1 MEKLKKPDDLEALR
15 KSLIEAYDP
24 NKTRVRICMTGC
36 RAYGAIEIRN
46 ALKAELEKLN
56 LRDKIEV
63 VETGC
68 HGFCAVAPVMV
79 VEPQG
84 IFYHSM
90 KVEDVPEI
98 VSETLV
104 KGNIIDRLVYENP
117 TTGEK
122 FPYEKDVPFYKDQV
136 KVVFRNCGKINP
148 RDIMEYIARDG
159 YSAMAK
165 AYFTMKPE
173 EVIETV
179 KAAGL
184 RGRGGAGFPA
194 GMKWGFARAAKGD
207 KKYIICNADEGD
219 PGAFMD
225 RAVLEGDPHTV
236 LEGMLIAAYAI
247 GADEAY
253 IYVRAEYPIAVEHVK
268 LAVKQAEELGLL
280 GDNILGSGVNLQ
292 IHVKEGAGAFVC
304 GEETALMASIEGRRG
319 MPNMRPP
326 FPANSGLWKRP
337 TNINNVETFAN
348 VAPIILKGAEW
359 YSSMGTERSKGTKAF
374 ALAGKV
380 NNTGLIEVPMGIT
393 LRKIV
398 FDIGG
403 GIPDGKAFKAVQIGG
418 PSGGCLPTQHLDVP
432 IDYDSLVAAGA
443 IVGSGGMIVMD
454 EETCMVD
461 TARYF
466 MNFVQNESCG
476 KCIPCR
482 VGTRRMLE
490 ILIRIT
496 EGEGKESDFDV
507 LAEIAASVKVSSL
520 CALGQTAPNPV
531 LSTIRYFRDEYEAHI
546 SGLCCPSH
554 VCTELFEFRID
565 PEKCKGCGL
574 CKKNCPQ
581 ECISGDR
588 RKPHEIDPELCIK
601 CGVCFEVCPFDA
613 VLKTHEHLY
622 KRKADMVEAL

>member
-1 MEKLKKPDDLEALR
+1 MEKLKTTADLEALR
-15 KSLIEAYDP
+15 KSLLEAYDP

-36 RAYGAIEIRN
+36 RAFGAVEVRE
-46 ALKAELEKLN
+46 ALKNEIEKLG
-56 LRDKIEV
+56 LQDKIEIID
-63 VETGC
+63 TGC

-90 KVEDVPEI
+90 TVDDVPEI

-104 KGNIIDRLVYENP
+104 KGNIIDRLIYKDPVTE
-117 TTGEK
+117 EK
-122 FPYEKDVPFYKDQV
+122 FPYEKDVPFYKDQI
-136 KVVFRNCGKINP
+136 KVVLRNCGKIDP
-148 RDIMEYIARDG
+148 KDIMQYIARDG
-159 YSAMAK
+159 YSAIAK
-165 AYFTMKPE
+165 VYTEMKPE
-173 EVIETV
+173 DVIETV
-179 KAAGL
+179 KSAGL

-236 LEGMLIAAYAI
+236 IEGMLIAAYAI

-253 IYVRAEYPIAVEHVK
+253 IYVRAEYPIAVEHIHI
-268 LAVKQAEELGLL
+268 AVKQAEELGLL
-280 GDNILGSGVNLQ
+280 GDNILGSGVNFHLH
-292 IHVKEGAGAFVC
+292 IKEGAGAFVC

-319 MPNMRPP
+319 MPRMRPP
-326 FPANSGLWKRP
+326 FPANSGLWAKP

-348 VAPIILKGAEW
+348 VAPIILKGSDW
-359 YSSMGTERSKGTKAF
+359 YAAMGTEKSKGTKAF

-393 LRKIV
+393 IRKIV

-403 GIPDGKAFKAVQIGG
+403 GIPNGKEFKAVQIGG
-418 PSGGCLPTQHLDVP
+418 PSGGCLTTQHLDLGV
-432 IDYDSLVAAGA
+432 DYDSLTAAGA

-490 ILIRIT
+490 ILTRIT
-496 EGEGKESDFDV
+496 EGKGKDEDLD
-507 LAEIAASVKVSSL
+507 LLLEMAQQIKVSSL

-531 LSTIRYFRDEYEAHI
+531 LTTMRYFRDEYESHI
-546 SGLCCPSH
+546 TGDCCPSH

-565 PEKCKGCGL
+565 AEACKGCGL
-574 CKKNCPQ
+574 CKKQCPV
-581 ECISGDR
+581 ECISGER
-588 RKPHEIDPELCIK
+588 RQPHVIDPAVCIR
-601 CGVCFEVCPFDA
+601 CGVCFDVCPFDA
-613 VLKTHEHLY
+613 ISKTHEHLY
-622 KRKADMVEAL
+622 RWTCKEEALA

>member
-1 MEKLKKPDDLEALR
+1 MEKLNTPEDLEALR
-15 KSLIEAYDP
+15 KSLLEAYDP

-36 RAYGAIEIRN
+36 RAFGAVEVRD
-46 ALKAELEKLN
+46 ALKSEIEKLE
-56 LRDKIEV
+56 LQDKIEIID
-63 VETGC
+63 TGC

-90 KVEDVPEI
+90 TAEDIPEI

-104 KGNIIDRLVYENP
+104 KGNIIDRLIYTDPV
-117 TTGEK
+117 TGEK
-122 FPYEKDVPFYKDQV
+122 FPYEKDVPFYKEQV
-136 KVVFRNCGKINP
+136 KIVLRNCGKIDP
-148 RDIMEYIARDG
+148 QDIMQYIARDG
-159 YSAMAK
+159 YSAVAK
-165 AYFTMKPE
+165 VYAEMTPE
-173 EVIETV
+173 DVIETV
-179 KAAGL
+179 KSAGL
-184 RGRGGAGFPA
+184 RGRGGAGFPT

-207 KKYIICNADEGD
+207 EKYIVCNADEGD

-236 LEGMLIAAYAI
+236 IEGMLIAAFAI
-247 GADEAY
+247 GAETGY
-253 IYVRAEYPIAVEHVK
+253 IYVRAEYPIAVEHIHI
-268 LAVKQAEELGLL
+268 AVKQVEELGLL
-280 GDNILGSGVNLQ
+280 GDNILGSGINF
-292 IHVKEGAGAFVC
+292 HVKIKEGAGAFVC

-319 MPNMRPP
+319 MPRMRPP
-326 FPANSGLWKRP
+326 FPANSGLWEKP
-337 TNINNVETFAN
+337 TNINNVETFSN
-348 VAPIILKGAEW
+348 VSSIILKGSEW
-359 YSSMGTERSKGTKAF
+359 YASMGTERSKGTKAF

-403 GIPDGKAFKAVQIGG
+403 GIPENKEFKAVQIGG
-418 PSGGCLPTQHLDVP
+418 PSGGCLPTEHLDLP
-432 IDYDSLVAAGA
+432 IDYDSLTAAGA

-490 ILIRIT
+490 ILTRIT
-496 EGEGKESDFDV
+496 EGEGKEEDID
-507 LAEIAASVKVSSL
+507 LLIEMAQNIKVSSL

-531 LSTIRYFRDEYEAHI
+531 LTTVRYFREEYEAHI
-546 SGLCCPSH
+546 TGDCCPSH
-554 VCTELFEFRID
+554 VCTDLFEFRID
-565 PEKCKGCGL
+565 EEACRGCGL
-574 CKKNCPQ
+574 CKKQCPV
-581 ECISGDR
+581 ECISGER
-588 RKPHEIDPELCIK
+588 REPHVIDPAECIR
-601 CGVCFEVCPFDA
+601 CGVCFDVCPFDA
-613 VLKTHEHLY
+613 ISKTHEHLY
-622 KRKADMVEAL
+622 RWTCEKEAVS

>member
-1 MEKLKKPDDLEALR
+1 MEKLNTPEDLEALR
-15 KSLIEAYDP
+15 KSLLEAYDP

-36 RAYGAIEIRN
+36 RAFGAVEVRD
-46 ALKAELEKLN
+46 ALKSEIEKLE
-56 LRDKIEV
+56 LQDKIEIID
-63 VETGC
+63 TGC

-90 KVEDVPEI
+90 TAEDIPEI

-104 KGNIIDRLVYENP
+104 KGNIIDRLIYTDPV
-117 TTGEK
+117 TGEK
-122 FPYEKDVPFYKDQV
+122 FPYEKDVPFYKEQV
-136 KVVFRNCGKINP
+136 KIVLRNCGKIDP
-148 RDIMEYIARDG
+148 QDIMQYIARDG
-159 YSAMAK
+159 YSAVAK
-165 AYFTMKPE
+165 VYAEMTPE
-173 EVIETV
+173 DVIETV
-179 KAAGL
+179 KSAGL
-184 RGRGGAGFPA
+184 RGRGGAGFPT

-207 KKYIICNADEGD
+207 EKYIVCNADEGD

-236 LEGMLIAAYAI
+236 IEGMLIAAFAI
-247 GADEAY
+247 GAETGY
-253 IYVRAEYPIAVEHVK
+253 IYVRAEYPIAVEHIHI
-268 LAVKQAEELGLL
+268 AVKQVEELGLL
-280 GDNILGSGVNLQ
+280 GDNILGSGINF
-292 IHVKEGAGAFVC
+292 HVKIKEGAGAFVC

-319 MPNMRPP
+319 MPRMRPP
-326 FPANSGLWKRP
+326 FPANSGLWEKP
-337 TNINNVETFAN
+337 TNINNVETFSN
-348 VAPIILKGAEW
+348 VSSIILKGSEW
-359 YSSMGTERSKGTKAF
+359 YASMGTERSKGTKAF

-403 GIPDGKAFKAVQIGG
+403 GIPENKEFKAVQIGG
-418 PSGGCLPTQHLDVP
+418 PSGGCLPTEHLDLP
-432 IDYDSLVAAGA
+432 IDYDSLTAAGA

-490 ILIRIT
+490 ILTRIT
-496 EGEGKESDFDV
+496 EGEGKEEDID
-507 LAEIAASVKVSSL
+507 LLIEMAQNIKVSSL

-531 LSTIRYFRDEYEAHI
+531 LTTVRYFREEYEAHI
-546 SGLCCPSH
+546 TGDCCPSH
-554 VCTELFEFRID
+554 VCTDLFEFRID
-565 PEKCKGCGL
+565 EEACRGCGL
-574 CKKNCPQ
+574 CKKQCPV
-581 ECISGDR
+581 ECISGER
-588 RKPHEIDPELCIK
+588 REPHVIDPAECIR
-601 CGVCFEVCPFDA
+601 CGVCFDVCPFDA
-613 VLKTHEHLY
+613 ISKTHEHLY
-622 KRKADMVEAL
+622 RWTCKEEAVS

>member
-1 MEKLKKPDDLEALR
+1 MEKLKKPEDLEALR

-24 NKTRVRICMTGC
+24 SKTRVRICMTGC
-36 RAYGAIEIRN
+36 RAFGAIEVRDALN
-46 ALKAELEKLN
+46 AEIEKLG
-56 LRDKIEV
+56 LIDKIEI

-104 KGNIIDRLVYENP
+104 KGNIIERLVYENSQ
-117 TTGEK
+117 TGEK

-136 KVVFRNCGKINP
+136 KVVLRNCGRMDP
-148 RDIMEYIARDG
+148 REITEYIFRDG
-159 YSAMAK
+159 YSGMVK
-165 AYFTMKPE
+165 AFFSMTPE

-194 GMKWGFARAAKGD
+194 GMKWGFARAAKSD
-207 KKYIICNADEGD
+207 QKYIVCNADEGD

-236 LEGMLIAAYAI
+236 IEGMLIAAYAI
-247 GADEAY
+247 GAQDGY
-253 IYVRAEYPIAVEHVK
+253 VYVRAEYPIAVEHIK
-268 LAVKQAEELGLL
+268 IAVKQAEEIGLL
-280 GDNILGSGVNLQ
+280 GDNILGSGFSLHLH
-292 IHVKEGAGAFVC
+292 IKEGAGAFVC

-319 MPNMRPP
+319 MPRMRPP
-326 FPANSGLWKRP
+326 FPANEGLWAKP

-348 VAPIILKGAEW
+348 VAPIIIKGSDW
-359 YSSMGTERSKGTKAF
+359 YASMGTEKSKGTKAF

-380 NNTGLIEVPMGIT
+380 NHTGLIEVPMGIT

-403 GIPDGKAFKAVQIGG
+403 GIPDGKEFKAVQIGG
-418 PSGGCLPTQHLDVP
+418 PSGGCLPTIHLDLP
-432 IDYDSLVAAGA
+432 IDYDSLTAAGA

-490 ILIRIT
+490 ILTRIT
-496 EGEGKESDFDV
+496 EGDGKEEDLEL
-507 LAEIAASVKVSSL
+507 LAEMAPNIKVSSL

-531 LSTIRYFRDEYEAHI
+531 LTTMRYFRDEYESHI
-546 SGLCCPSH
+546 TGKCCTSH

-565 PEKCKGCGL
+565 AEKCRGCGI
-574 CKKNCPQ
+574 CKKQCPK

-588 RKPHEIDPELCIK
+588 RKPHEIDPEFCIK

-613 VLKTHEHLY
+613 ILKTHEHLY
-622 KRKADMVEAL
+622 HRKLAEAGVL

>member
-1 MEKLKKPDDLEALR
+1 VEKLKKPDDLEALR
-15 KSLIEAYDP
+15 KSLIEAYDL

-36 RAYGAIEIRN
+36 RAYGAIEIRD
-46 ALKAELEKLN
+46 ALKAELEKLG
-56 LRDKIEV
+56 LTDKIEV

-104 KGNIIDRLVYENP
+104 KGNIIDRLVYESP
-117 TTGEK
+117 ITGEK

-165 AYFTMKPE
+165 SYFSMKPE

-179 KAAGL
+179 KASGL

-280 GDNILGSGVNLQ
+280 GDNILGSGVSLQ

-326 FPANSGLWKRP
+326 FPANSGLWKKP

-359 YSSMGTERSKGTKAF
+359 YASMGTERSKGTKAF

-380 NNTGLIEVPMGIT
+380 NHTGLIEVPMGIT

-403 GIPDGKAFKAVQIGG
+403 GIPDGKEFKAVQIGG
-418 PSGGCLPTQHLDVP
+418 PSGGCLPSQHLDVP

-466 MNFVQNESCG
+466 MNFVQSESCG
-476 KCIPCR
+476 KCVPCR

-490 ILIRIT
+490 ILTRIT
-496 EGEGKESDFDV
+496 EGKGKESDFDV

-531 LSTIRYFRDEYEAHI
+531 LSTIRYFRDEYESHI
-546 SGLCCPSH
+546 TDSCCTAH

-565 PEKCKGCGL
+565 AEKCTGCGL

-622 KRKADMVEAL
+622 KKRLSAVEAL

>member
-1 MEKLKKPDDLEALR
+1 MEKLKKPEDLEALR
-15 KSLIEAYDP
+15 KSLVEAYDP

-36 RAYGAIEIRN
+36 RAYGAIEVRD

-56 LRDKIEV
+56 LTDKIDI

-104 KGNIIDRLVYENP
+104 KGNIIDRLVYESP

-136 KVVFRNCGKINP
+136 KVVFRNCGKIDP
-148 RDIMEYIARDG
+148 REIMEYIARDG
-159 YSAMAK
+159 YSAMVK
-165 AYFTMKPE
+165 AYSSMTPE
-173 EVIETV
+173 DIIETV
-179 KAAGL
+179 KSAGL

-207 KKYIICNADEGD
+207 KKYIVCNADEGD

-247 GADEAY
+247 GAEYAY

-280 GDNILGSGVNLQ
+280 GDNILGSGVNLHIQ
-292 IHVKEGAGAFVC
+292 VKEGAGAFVC

-319 MPNMRPP
+319 MPIMRPP
-326 FPANSGLWKRP
+326 FPANSGLWKKP

-359 YSSMGTERSKGTKAF
+359 YASMGTEKSKGTKAF

-380 NNTGLIEVPMGIT
+380 NHTGLIEVPMGIT

-403 GIPDGKAFKAVQIGG
+403 GIPDGKEFKAVQIGG
-418 PSGGCLPTQHLDVP
+418 PSGGCLPSQHLDLP
-432 IDYDSLVAAGA
+432 IDYDSLIAAGA

-466 MNFVQNESCG
+466 MNFVQSESCG
-476 KCIPCR
+476 KCTPCR
-482 VGTRRMLE
+482 IGTRRMLE
-490 ILIRIT
+490 ILTRIT
-496 EGEGKESDFDV
+496 EGEGKESDIE
-507 LAEIAASVKVSSL
+507 LLSEIAASVKVASL
-520 CALGQTAPNPV
+520 CALGQTAPNSV
-531 LSTIRYFRDEYEAHI
+531 LTTIRYFLEEYEAHI
-546 SGLCCPSH
+546 SGSCCPSH

-565 PEKCKGCGL
+565 PEKCRGCGL

-581 ECISGDR
+581 ECISGE
-588 RKPHEIDPELCIK
+588 RKEPHEIDPELCIK
-601 CGVCFEVCPFDA
+601 CGVCFDVCPFDA

-622 KRKADMVEAL
+622 KKNASMVEAL